1 MTEEGKLKAGPFSEK
16 GKWGKSSIS
25 YSVSIK
31 ELFPDAWAE
40 IKAGAL
46 KFVKYG
52 NQPLPKRDPRALIIN
67 HYDDINDIEII
78 EQQPAS
84 SKEISIPVSVT
95 HHIPDIIHNALE
107 SQSDLLNSPLCPDLA
122 TDMFITEDPSNSQPI
137 AVMDTHC
144 PSQPPLS
151 ISSPFMQE
159 DLMSQNIP
167 ASSGSG
173 LQSWV
178 NPHSDDAGAV
188 HQNISSTGMFM
199 RNGGFV
205 EGHAFTMPSGLR
217 RGNTFLTGPLV
228 TFDNE
233 GEH

>member
-1 MTEEGKLKAGPFSEK
+1 MTEEGKLKAGSFSEK
-16 GKWGKSSIS
+16 GKWGKSSVS

-31 ELFPDAWAE
+31 ELSPDAWAE

-52 NQPLPKRDPRALIIN
+52 NQPLPKRDPHALIIN
-67 HYDDINDIEII
+67 HYDNNDDIKSI

-84 SKEISIPVSVT
+84 SEENSIAVSAS
-95 HHIPDIIHNALE
+95 HHIPDTIHNALE
-107 SQSDLLNSPLCPDLA
+107 SQSLLNLPLCPDLA
-122 TDMFITEDPSNSQPI
+122 TDMFVTEDPSNLQPI
-137 AVMDTHC
+137 AITDTHC

-159 DLMSQNIP
+159 DPISQNIP
-167 ASSGSG
+167 VSLGSG
-173 LQSWV
+173 LQGWV
-178 NPHSDDAGAV
+178 HPHSDGAGAV

-205 EGHAFTMPSGLR
+205 EGHPFTMLSGLR
-217 RGNTFLTGPLV
+217 HGNAFLTGPLA
-228 TFDNE
+228 TFDNK